1 MSDRFGI
8 IGASE
13 VAGLL
18 KEYSAN
24 LLAENFID
32 EEINEK
38 LQAMPN
44 YLETRYSLGK
54 KLMLT
59 REQFEKFQAN
69 YDGEKKLIKTKDA
82 TQTAKLFNRG
92 KTLEEAVKD
101 DYLNKQKETIEIDD
115 KSINIVVLIV
125 ESQTEKDKIIK
136 GCRFPFRATIDY
148 ILSDN
153 SILEC
158 KTTND
163 LFGWSKIENDGLPFN
178 YYIQAQAQL
187 WLHEKEICEVHI
199 AGVKT
204 IKKAENFPVKFHKGN
219 QGNDDSGCLYTSTEH
234 QILESKTFTVHFD
247 PKIIR
252 AITASLV
259 WFSAEFER
267 NTLFNKDD
275 SEKTKKDK
283 QIDEFLALEN
293 GTLELPLESDL
304 SAKLARLKELEE
316 AKKEYE
322 AIEKEIREQVK
333 QSMTGYKYARF
344 KSNQFEIE
352 AKYSNESY
360 HDEASINEAIE
371 KAKSIQVGDVKAGK
385 KLTIKY

>member
-13 VAGLL
+13 IAGII

-24 LLAENFID
+24 LFAENLIS
-32 EEINEK
+32 ETINEK

-59 REQFEKFQAN
+59 REQFKR
-69 YDGEKKLIKTKDA
+69 
-82 TQTAKLFNRG
+82 FNEFTSNKAMSRG
-92 KTLEEAVKD
+92 KEMEEDVRVDYTRQHLELKVIEDETQAV
-101 DYLNKQKETIEIDD
+101 
-115 KSINIVVLIV
+115 
-125 ESQTEKDKIIK
+125 KDKIIK
-136 GCRFPFRATIDY
+136 GCKFPFRATIDY
-148 ILSDN
+148 ILSDGR
-153 SILEC
+153 ILEC
-158 KTTND
+158 KTTD
-163 LFGWSKIENDGLPFN
+163 ISQWFKIENDGLPFN

-199 AGVKT
+199 AGVNTVNK
-204 IKKAENFPVKFHKGN
+204 
-219 QGNDDSGCLYTSTEH
+219 EH
-234 QILESKTFTVHFD
+234 QILESKTFKVGLD
-247 PKIIR
+247 PKMVR

-259 WFSAEFER
+259 WFSAEFEKG
-267 NTLFNKDD
+267 TLFNKDD
-275 SEKTKKDK
+275 SDKTKKDK
-283 QIDEFLALEN
+283 QIDEFLALEK

-322 AIEKEIREQVK
+322 KLDKEIREQVK
-333 QSMTGYKYARF
+333 QSMQDYKFARF

-360 HDEASINEAIE
+360 HDEASINKAIE
-371 KAKSIQVGDVKAGK
+371 KAKSMTVGDVKSVK

>member
-1 MSDRFGI
+1 MTDRFGI

-24 LLAENFID
+24 LLAENLIS
-32 EEINEK
+32 ETINEK

-59 REQFEKFQAN
+59 REQFER
-69 YDGEKKLIKTKDA
+69 
-82 TQTAKLFNRG
+82 FNDFNSNKAMSRG
-92 KTLEEAVKD
+92 KEMEEDVKK
-101 DYLNKQKETIEIDD
+101 DYLLQHLEL
-115 KSINIVVLIV
+115 SVV

-136 GCRFPFRATIDY
+136 GCKFPFRATIDY
-148 ILSDN
+148 ILDDDT
-153 SILEC
+153 ILEC
-158 KTTND
+158 KTTD
-163 LFGWSKIENDGLPFN
+163 ISQWFKIENDGLPFN
-178 YYIQAQAQL
+178 YYIQTQAQL

-204 IKKAENFPVKFHKGN
+204 INK
-219 QGNDDSGCLYTSTEH
+219 EH
-234 QILESKTFTVHFD
+234 QILDSKTFKVGLD
-247 PKIIR
+247 PKMVR

-267 NTLFNKDD
+267 NTLFNKDEAD
-275 SEKTKKDK
+275 KTKKDK
-283 QIDEFLALEN
+283 QIDEFLALEK

-304 SAKLARLKELEE
+304 SAKLALLIVLEE

-344 KSNQFEIE
+344 KSNLFEIE

>member
-44 YLETRYSLGK
+44 YLETKYSLGK

-69 YDGEKKLIKTKDA
+69 YDGKKKLIKTKDA
-82 TQTAKLFNRG
+82 TKVEKLFNRG

-101 DYLNKQKETIEIDD
+101 DFLSRYTPKETI
-115 KSINIVVLIV
+115 KIV

-136 GCRFPFRATIDY
+136 GCRFPFRATVDY

-153 SILEC
+153 RILEC
-158 KTTND
+158 KTTD
-163 LFGWSKIENDGLPFN
+163 ISQWFKIENDGLPFN

-187 WLHEKEICEVHI
+187 WLHKKEINEDTKFICEVHI

-204 IKKAENFPVKFHKGN
+204 VDK
-219 QGNDDSGCLYTSTEH
+219 EH
-234 QILESKTFTVHFD
+234 QILESKTFKVGLD
-247 PKIIR
+247 PKMVR

-267 NTLFNKDD
+267 NTLFNKDEAD
-275 SEKTKKDK
+275 KVQKDK
-283 QIDEFLALEN
+283 QIDEFLALEK

-322 AIEKEIREQVK
+322 AIDKEIREQVK

-360 HDEASINEAIE
+360 HDEASINEAID
-371 KAKSIQVGDVKAGK
+371 KAKLIQVGDVKAGK

>member
-1 MSDRFGI
+1 MTDRFGI

-24 LLAENFID
+24 LLAENLIS
-32 EEINEK
+32 ETINEK

-54 KLMLT
+54 KLMLD
-59 REQFEKFQAN
+59 REQFKR
-69 YDGEKKLIKTKDA
+69 
-82 TQTAKLFNRG
+82 FNEFTSNKAMSRG
-92 KTLEEAVKD
+92 KEMEEDVKK

-115 KSINIVVLIV
+115 ESINIVVLIV

-136 GCRFPFRATIDY
+136 GCKFPFRATIDY
-148 ILSDN
+148 LLSDN

-158 KTTND
+158 KTTD
-163 LFGWSKIENDGLPFN
+163 ISQWFKIENDGLPFN

-204 IKKAENFPVKFHKGN
+204 VDK
-219 QGNDDSGCLYTSTEH
+219 EH
-234 QILESKTFTVHFD
+234 QILESKTFKVGLDT
-247 PKIIR
+247 KIIR

-333 QSMTGYKYARF
+333 QSMKGYKYARF

>member
-24 LLAENFID
+24 LLAENLIS
-32 EEINEK
+32 ETINEK

-44 YLETRYSLGK
+44 YLETKYSLGK

-59 REQFEKFQAN
+59 REQFER
-69 YDGEKKLIKTKDA
+69 
-82 TQTAKLFNRG
+82 FNDFNSNKAMSRG
-92 KTLEEAVKD
+92 KEMEEDVKV
-101 DYLNKQKETIEIDD
+101 DYLNTQKETIEIDD

-136 GCRFPFRATIDY
+136 GCRFPFRATVDY
-148 ILSDN
+148 ILSDGR
-153 SILEC
+153 ILEC

-187 WLHEKEICEVHI
+187 WLHEKEICEIHI

-204 IKKAENFPVKFHKGN
+204 VDK
-219 QGNDDSGCLYTSTEH
+219 EH
-234 QILESKTFTVHFD
+234 QILESKTFKVGFD
-247 PKIIR
+247 PKMVR

-267 NTLFNKDD
+267 NTLFNKDEAD
-275 SEKTKKDK
+275 KVQKDK
-283 QIDEFLALEN
+283 QIDKFLELEN
-293 GTLELPLESDL
+293 GTLEKTLDSDL

-322 AIEKEIREQVK
+322 EIEKEIKKYIQ
-333 QSMTGYKYARF
+333 QSMASYKFARF

>member
-1 MSDRFGI
+1 MKDRFQI

-13 VAGLL
+13 IAGII

-24 LLAENFID
+24 LFAENLIS
-32 EEINEK
+32 ETINEK

-59 REQFEKFQAN
+59 REQFKR
-69 YDGEKKLIKTKDA
+69 
-82 TQTAKLFNRG
+82 FNEFTSNKAMSRG
-92 KTLEEAVKD
+92 KEMEEDVKVDYTRQHLELKVIEDETQAV
-101 DYLNKQKETIEIDD
+101 
-115 KSINIVVLIV
+115 
-125 ESQTEKDKIIK
+125 KDKIIK
-136 GCRFPFRATIDY
+136 GCKFPFRATIDY

-153 SILEC
+153 KILEC
-158 KTTND
+158 KTTDINQW
-163 LFGWSKIENDGLPFN
+163 FKIENDGLPFN

-199 AGVKT
+199 AGVNTVNK
-204 IKKAENFPVKFHKGN
+204 N
-219 QGNDDSGCLYTSTEH
+219 H
-234 QILESKTFTVHFD
+234 QILESKTFKVGLD
-247 PKIIR
+247 PKMVR

-259 WFSAEFER
+259 WFSAEFEKG
-267 NTLFNKDD
+267 TLFNKDEAD
-275 SEKTKKDK
+275 KTKKDK
-283 QIDEFLALEN
+283 QIDEFLALEK

-304 SAKLARLKELEE
+304 SAKLARLKELDE

-322 AIEKEIREQVK
+322 KLDKEIREQIK
-333 QSMTGYKYARF
+333 QSMQDYKFARF

-371 KAKSIQVGDVKAGK
+371 KAKSMSVGDVKAGK

>member
-1 MSDRFGI
+1 MKDRFQI

-13 VAGLL
+13 IAGII

-24 LLAENFID
+24 LFAENLIS
-32 EEINEK
+32 ETINEK

-54 KLMLT
+54 KLILT
-59 REQFEKFQAN
+59 REQFKR
-69 YDGEKKLIKTKDA
+69 
-82 TQTAKLFNRG
+82 FNEFTSNKAMSRG
-92 KTLEEAVKD
+92 KEMEEDVRIDYTRQHLELKVIEDETQAV
-101 DYLNKQKETIEIDD
+101 
-115 KSINIVVLIV
+115 
-125 ESQTEKDKIIK
+125 KDKIIK

-148 ILSDN
+148 ILSD
-153 SILEC
+153 SRILEC
-158 KTTND
+158 KTTD
-163 LFGWSKIENDGLPFN
+163 ISQWFKIENDGLPFN

-199 AGVKT
+199 AGVNTVNK
-204 IKKAENFPVKFHKGN
+204 
-219 QGNDDSGCLYTSTEH
+219 EH
-234 QILESKTFTVHFD
+234 QILESKTFKVGLD
-247 PKIIR
+247 PKMVR
-252 AITASLV
+252 AITVSLV
-259 WFSAEFER
+259 WFSAEFEKG
-267 NTLFNKDD
+267 TLFNKDD
-275 SEKTKKDK
+275 SDKTKKDK
-283 QIDEFLALEN
+283 QIDEFLALEK

-322 AIEKEIREQVK
+322 TIEKEIREQVK
-333 QSMTGYKYARF
+333 QSMKDYKFARF

-360 HDEASINEAIE
+360 HDEASINKAIE
-371 KAKSIQVGDVKAGK
+371 KAKSMTVGDVKAGK

>member
-1 MSDRFGI
+1 MTDRFGI

-24 LLAENFID
+24 LLAENIIGENIHD
-32 EEINEK
+32 SL
-38 LQAMPN
+38 LQMPS

-54 KLMLT
+54 KLMLD
-59 REQFEKFQAN
+59 REQFKGFNNFTSNEAMKRGQAM
-69 YDGEKKLIKTKDA
+69 
-82 TQTAKLFNRG
+82 
-92 KTLEEAVKD
+92 EEAVKD
-101 DYLNKQKETIEIDD
+101 DFIFFSKVKD
-115 KSINIVVLIV
+115 IV
-125 ESQTEKDKIIK
+125 ESQTQKEKIIK
-136 GCRFPFRATIDY
+136 GCKFPFRATIDY
-148 ILSDN
+148 LLSN
-153 SILEC
+153 GSILEC

-163 LFGWSKIENDGLPFN
+163 LFGWSKIEKYGLPFN
-178 YYIQAQAQL
+178 YYIQCQAQM
-187 WLHEKEICEVHI
+187 WLHEKESCFIHI
-199 AGVKT
+199 AGVNK
-204 IKKAENFPVKFHKGN
+204 
-219 QGNDDSGCLYTSTEH
+219 EH
-234 QILESKTFTVHFD
+234 QILESKTFEIGVD
-247 PKIIR
+247 SKIIR

-267 NTLFNKDD
+267 GTLINKDD

-283 QIDEFLALEN
+283 QIDEFLELER

-304 SAKLARLKELEE
+304 SAKLSRLKELEE

-322 AIEKEIREQVK
+322 KLDKEIRETIR
-333 QSMTGYKYARF
+333 QSMAGYKYARF

-360 HDEASINEAIE
+360 HDEASINEAID

>member
-1 MSDRFGI
+1 MKDRFQI

-13 VAGLL
+13 IAGII

-24 LLAENFID
+24 LFAENLIS
-32 EEINEK
+32 ETINEK

-54 KLMLT
+54 KLMLDK
-59 REQFEKFQAN
+59 EQFKR
-69 YDGEKKLIKTKDA
+69 
-82 TQTAKLFNRG
+82 FNEFTSNKAMSRG
-92 KTLEEAVKD
+92 KEMEEDVKVDYTRQHLELKIIEDETQAV
-101 DYLNKQKETIEIDD
+101 
-115 KSINIVVLIV
+115 
-125 ESQTEKDKIIK
+125 KDKIIK
-136 GCRFPFRATIDY
+136 NCKFPFRATIDY
-148 ILSDN
+148 ILSDGR
-153 SILEC
+153 ILEC
-158 KTTND
+158 KTTDINQW
-163 LFGWSKIENDGLPFN
+163 FKIENDGLPFN

-199 AGVKT
+199 AGVNTVNK
-204 IKKAENFPVKFHKGN
+204 N
-219 QGNDDSGCLYTSTEH
+219 H
-234 QILESKTFTVHFD
+234 QILESKTFKVGLD
-247 PKIIR
+247 PKMVR

-259 WFSAEFER
+259 WFSAEFEKG
-267 NTLFNKDD
+267 TLFNKDD
-275 SEKTKKDK
+275 SDKTKKDK
-283 QIDEFLALEN
+283 QIDEFLALEK

-304 SAKLARLKELEE
+304 SAKLARLKELDE

-322 AIEKEIREQVK
+322 KLDKEIREQIK
-333 QSMTGYKYARF
+333 QSMQDYKFARF

-371 KAKSIQVGDVKAGK
+371 KAKSMTVGDVKSVK

>member
-1 MSDRFGI
+1 MKDRFQI

-13 VAGLL
+13 IAGII

-24 LLAENFID
+24 LFAENLIS
-32 EEINEK
+32 ETINEK

-54 KLMLT
+54 KLMLDK
-59 REQFEKFQAN
+59 EQFKR
-69 YDGEKKLIKTKDA
+69 
-82 TQTAKLFNRG
+82 FNEFTSNKAMSRG
-92 KTLEEAVKD
+92 KEMEDDVKV
-101 DYLNKQKETIEIDD
+101 DYLSMQTPKETIEI
-115 KSINIVVLIV
+115 V
-125 ESQTEKDKIIK
+125 ESQTVKDKIIK

-148 ILSDN
+148 ILSDGR
-153 SILEC
+153 ILEC
-158 KTTND
+158 KTTD
-163 LFGWSKIENDGLPFN
+163 ISQWFKIENDGLPFN

-199 AGVKT
+199 AGVNTVNK
-204 IKKAENFPVKFHKGN
+204 
-219 QGNDDSGCLYTSTEH
+219 EH
-234 QILESKTFTVHFD
+234 QILESKTFKVGLD
-247 PKIIR
+247 PKMVR

-259 WFSAEFER
+259 WFSAEFEKG
-267 NTLFNKDD
+267 TLFNKDD
-275 SEKTKKDK
+275 SDKTKKDK
-283 QIDEFLALEN
+283 QIDEFLALEK
-293 GTLELPLESDL
+293 GTLELPLESDF

-322 AIEKEIREQVK
+322 KLDKEIEDHVRK
-333 QSMTGYKYARF
+333 SMQDYKFARF

-360 HDEASINEAIE
+360 HDEASINKAIE
-371 KAKSIQVGDVKAGK
+371 KAKSMTVGDVKAGK

>member
-1 MSDRFGI
+1 MKDRFQI

-13 VAGLL
+13 IAGII

-24 LLAENFID
+24 LFAENLIS
-32 EEINEK
+32 ETINEK

-54 KLMLT
+54 KLMLDK
-59 REQFEKFQAN
+59 EQFKR
-69 YDGEKKLIKTKDA
+69 
-82 TQTAKLFNRG
+82 FNEFTSNKAMSRG
-92 KTLEEAVKD
+92 KEMEEDVKVDYTRQHLELKIIEDETQAV
-101 DYLNKQKETIEIDD
+101 
-115 KSINIVVLIV
+115 
-125 ESQTEKDKIIK
+125 KDKIIK
-136 GCRFPFRATIDY
+136 NCKFPFRATIDY
-148 ILSDN
+148 ILSDGR
-153 SILEC
+153 ILEC
-158 KTTND
+158 KTTDINQW
-163 LFGWSKIENDGLPFN
+163 FKIENDGLPFN

-199 AGVKT
+199 AGVNTVNK
-204 IKKAENFPVKFHKGN
+204 N
-219 QGNDDSGCLYTSTEH
+219 H
-234 QILESKTFTVHFD
+234 QILESKTFKVGLD
-247 PKIIR
+247 PKMVR

-259 WFSAEFER
+259 WFSAEFDK

-275 SEKTKKDK
+275 SDKTKKDK
-283 QIDEFLALEN
+283 QIDEFLALEK

-322 AIEKEIREQVK
+322 KLDKEIREQVRK
-333 QSMTGYKYARF
+333 SMQDYKFARF

-371 KAKSIQVGDVKAGK
+371 KAKSMTVGDVKSVK

>member
-24 LLAENFID
+24 LFAENLISETID
-32 EEINEK
+32 EK

-54 KLMLT
+54 KLMLDK
-59 REQFEKFQAN
+59 EQFKR
-69 YDGEKKLIKTKDA
+69 
-82 TQTAKLFNRG
+82 FNEFTSNKAMSRG
-92 KTLEEAVKD
+92 KEMEDDVKV
-101 DYLNKQKETIEIDD
+101 DYLSMQTPKETIEI
-115 KSINIVVLIV
+115 V
-125 ESQTEKDKIIK
+125 ESQTVKDKIIK

-148 ILSDN
+148 ILSDGR
-153 SILEC
+153 ILEC
-158 KTTND
+158 KTTDINQW
-163 LFGWSKIENDGLPFN
+163 FKIKNDGLPFN

-199 AGVKT
+199 AGVNTVNK
-204 IKKAENFPVKFHKGN
+204 
-219 QGNDDSGCLYTSTEH
+219 EH
-234 QILESKTFTVHFD
+234 QILESKTFKVGLD
-247 PKIIR
+247 PKMVR

-259 WFSAEFER
+259 WFSSEFEKG
-267 NTLFNKDD
+267 TLFNKDEAD
-275 SEKTKKDK
+275 KTKKDK
-283 QIDEFLALEN
+283 QIDEFLALEK

-322 AIEKEIREQVK
+322 KLDKEIREQVK
-333 QSMTGYKYARF
+333 QSMKDYKFARF

-371 KAKSIQVGDVKAGK
+371 KAKSMTVGDVKSGK